1 VFCQPIAPGAASC
14 GAAKREPA
22 PRGPAAPLRGSL
34 GFEEPAK
41 LASPVTDLELHP
53 TAVLVVVM
61 PPAMPV
67 VVVMMHHHH
76 RASGNSGEAQR
87 GYDRQSSNSLEHFIL
102 H

>member
-1 VFCQPIAPGAASC
+1 
-14 GAAKREPA
+14 
-22 PRGPAAPLRGSL
+22 
-34 GFEEPAK
+34 
-41 LASPVTDLELHP
+41 
-53 TAVLVVVM
+53 M